1 MSGRPN
7 GNNNNNNNGGGQQGG
22 GGGATVGS
30 AAGGGGGGGG
40 GAGGSKAGPKSLPPG
55 AYPAGGGGG
64 GGGGIGSSVPLGV
77 DCVRLSRRLN
87 VCISG
92 TLSNFYAEGHGAAT
106 WKPLDGRTIKIFGHG
121 SEVTDL
127 SSSTNALR
135 NAYIVAC
142 RLLEYRSTFPVPLGV
157 SMSCIPNN
165 ELTETGERF
174 AFTALPLS
182 NNTHPY
188 TLFEADA
195 SQSEGIAWRK
205 AFPEYTDGNLE
216 THNILEVQGC
226 PYVFVHEKHPAV
238 HLLNANPEILGKR
251 MEESPKIDGEWY
263 KLSKQVLSTACQTLR
278 SKILSRISFNDLNL
292 FQVQLKRIDAK
303 DWTDIGEVLQE
314 HIFEREAQLRMAGA
328 GFGGGGGGGG
338 GGGRGG
344 YGFSNGGDLLMMSS
358 AASNAGG
365 GGGVEVDMDYSNL
378 SSGGGGGGGGG
389 MMVGGGGLSE
399 LVSVMDKPCSFM
411 ARIEL
416 TYEIPH

>member
-1 MSGRPN
+1 MSARPAGGN
-7 GNNNNNNNGGGQQGG
+7 GGNSGNNGAGAGGGQAQQQGG
-22 GGGATVGS
+22 G
-30 AAGGGGGGGG
+30 AGGGGGGGVGGAAG
-40 GAGGSKAGPKSLPPG
+40 GAGKGGPKSLPPG
-55 AYPAGGGGG
+55 AYPAGGGGVG
-64 GGGGIGSSVPLGV
+64 ASVPLGV

-121 SEVTDL
+121 SEITDL

-188 TLFEADA
+188 MLFEADA

-314 HIFEREAQLRMAGA
+314 HIFEREAQMRAGL
-328 GFGGGGGGGG
+328 
-338 GGGRGG
+338 GGRGG
-344 YGFSNGGDLLMMSS
+344 YGMYGNPNNNNNNGDLLMMSS

-365 GGGVEVDMDYSNL
+365 ADLDMDFTNMSIA
-378 SSGGGGGGGGG
+378 GGGGGGGGG
-389 MMVGGGGLSE
+389 GAE
-399 LVSVMDKPCSFM
+399 LMSVMDKPCSFM